1 MKARLPAPYGSLI
14 DRDKPLKFQFEGEPI
29 SG

>member
-1 MKARLPAPYGSLI
+1 MKARLPAPYGPLI
-14 DRDKPLKFQFEGEPI
+14 DRDKPPQFQFEGEPL